1 MIISEHLQVIIW
13 QIDERYKHF
22 LKQTLGEV
30 MIKSQYRGKFRI
42 LGKVMDTELLDHKS
56 GGGETF
62 KHLTTLMMMMVTSLA
77 C

>member
-13 QIDERYKHF
+13 QIDESYKHF

-56 GGGETF
+56 GGGET
-62 KHLTTLMMMMVTSLA
+62 LMTLMMMMMTSLA
-77 C
+77 G